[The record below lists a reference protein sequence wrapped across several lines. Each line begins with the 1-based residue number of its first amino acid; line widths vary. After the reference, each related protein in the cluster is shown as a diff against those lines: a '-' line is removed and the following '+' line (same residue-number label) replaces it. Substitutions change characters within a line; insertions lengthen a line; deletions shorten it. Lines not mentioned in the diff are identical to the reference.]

1 MGKLGY
7 WQECDILR
15 ISDERSCDDNGKRSE
30 CRYLELDISARDANT
45 GRALNKRFLVV
56 KVVNKKL
63 VKFLLGCNFPTR
75 ARLRLFASGFR
86 DRERANRLGASLDVF
101 ECIIINNE
109 N

>member
-1 MGKLGY
+1 MSKLGY
-7 WQECDILR
+7 MQDCTILR
-15 ISDERSCDDNGKRSE
+15 ISDERTCDDNGKRSE

-56 KVVNKKL
+56 RVINKKL
-63 VKFLLGCNFPTR
+63 IKFLLDCNFPTR

-101 ECIIINNE
+101 EVILLNE
-109 N
+109 